1 VKIRV
6 KTIIILSAML
16 IAFLLVYLVASE
28 IIVLDAFHTAEV
40 QSAQKDTYRALSEL
54 AADINQLD
62 AVAEDWA
69 SRDPIKE
76 SILQEDDL
84 SLLADLNDQTLNNL
98 KFNYILF
105 YNASGELIAGKGYDI
120 EKNKETPIPES
131 LSTFPLTPAG
141 LMVIRSNGR
150 GLIGI
155 IGDPQSPILLAV
167 QPVYGLTPSTTPIGY
182 ILMARYLDVAEI
194 QRLENL
200 IQLPLEVRR
209 YDDPNLPT
217 DYKTAIASFQN
228 ETAPF
233 VQIQENDVIAVNPP
247 PPYVAVLDN
256 DTLGTYTLIRD
267 INGSPLLVLRL
278 TLPRDIYAEG
288 RSTTVYF
295 FVFLLIFGVAVGVI
309 ILLLLDES
317 VLSRLLYV
325 SNRVNSIGASR
336 DFAARVSL
344 VGTDEVA
351 QLATDVNTMLAELER
366 SQQYL
371 KNRLDQREKSYHL
384 FFNSISEPVLI
395 WQFRDQEGY
404 GELIEAN
411 DAAVRIL
418 VYSRTE
424 LATMRPV
431 DILTMESEADQ
442 DYVTKQLILHGKV
455 QFEGSYRT
463 KQGTIIPVEVIAQ
476 TFDQYGEK
484 AVLTITRDITERKD
498 IERLKREAFQQ
509 IEENMQQFAVLND
522 QIRNPLQ
529 AIIGIAD
536 LTESAYKE
544 KIIRLATTINEIV
557 HKLDK
562 GYIDSE
568 KIREFLRK
576 YYGIGKK

>member
-1 VKIRV
+1 MKIRV

>member
-1 VKIRV
+1 
-6 KTIIILSAML
+6 ML
-16 IAFLLVYLVASE
+16 IAFLLVFLIASE
-28 IIVLDAFHTAEV
+28 TIVMDAFHTIEI
-40 QSAQKDTYRALSEL
+40 QSAQKDTNRALSVL

-62 AVAEDWA
+62 AVAQDWA
-69 SRDPIKE
+69 SRDTIKE
-76 SILQEDDL
+76 SILQENNQ
-84 SLLADLNDQTLNNL
+84 SLLAVLDDTTLDRL
-98 KFNYILF
+98 KFDYILF
-105 YNASGELIAGKGYDI
+105 YNVSGGLITGKGYDADKKM
-120 EKNKETPIPES
+120 EIPVPAS
-131 LSTFPLTPAG
+131 FSTLPLAPAQFAT
-141 LMVIRSNGR
+141 IRSQGK

-155 IGDPQSPILLAV
+155 IAGQQDPLYIAV
-167 QPVYGLTPSTTPIGY
+167 QPVYASGLSTTPTGY
-182 ILMARYLDVAEI
+182 IVMAKYLDVAEI
-194 QRLENL
+194 ARLVNL
-200 IQLPLEVRR
+200 VQLPLEVQN
-209 YDDPNLPT
+209 YNDPALPA
-217 DYKTAIASFQN
+217 DYETAVTSFQN

-233 VQIQENDVIAVNPP
+233 IRIQENDALIVNAPI
-247 PPYVAVLDN
+247 YVAVLDH
-256 DTLGTYTLIRD
+256 DTLGAYTLIRD

-295 FVFLLIFGVAVGVI
+295 FVFLVIFGVAFGVI

-325 SNRVNSIGASR
+325 SNRVNSIGAAR
-336 DFAARVSL
+336 DFAARVSMA
-344 VGTDEVA
+344 GTDEVS

-411 DAAVRIL
+411 DAAIRTL
-418 VYSRTE
+418 GYSRIE
-424 LATMRPV
+424 LATMRPG
-431 DILTMESEADQ
+431 DILAMESEVNQ

-455 QFEGSYRT
+455 QFEGNYRT

-476 TFDQYGEK
+476 TLDQYGEK

>member
-1 VKIRV
+1 MKIRV

-476 TFDQYGEK
+476 TLDQYGEK